1 MQKSPK
7 PAIAKAKAKAKG
19 VKAKAKPKAAA
30 DGSGAP
36 PVDDG
41 SSTYSRRK
49 HKRKTADG
57 HTKICASHCIET
69 GKQMAQ
75 LTEAA
80 CEDAESVVSNLIVQ
94 LNDKS
99 LTIADAVARLNEIK
113 QS

>member
-1 MQKSPK
+1 
-7 PAIAKAKAKAKG
+7 
-19 VKAKAKPKAAA
+19 
-30 DGSGAP
+30 
-36 PVDDG
+36 
-41 SSTYSRRK
+41 
-49 HKRKTADG
+49 
-57 HTKICASHCIET
+57 
-69 GKQMAQ
+69 MAQ